1 MHAYY
6 NASMGEAWLQQPNGP
21 WVERFHSNPALATD
35 TGARAMAVDRGRVVD
50 RDEPPLLKSRS
61 QLTLNQ
67 ARERWKVRVQAG
79 WKRVEPQ
86 W

>member
-1 MHAYY
+1 
-6 NASMGEAWLQQPNGP
+6 
-21 WVERFHSNPALATD
+21 
-35 TGARAMAVDRGRVVD
+35 MAVDRGRVVD

>member
-1 MHAYY
+1 M
-6 NASMGEAWLQQPNGP
+6 QQSNGP
-21 WVERFHSNPALATD
+21 WVERFHRNPALETD
-35 TGARAMAVDRGRVVD
+35 SGARVLAVDRGRMVD
-50 RDEPPLLKSRS
+50 CDEPPLLKSRS

-67 ARERWKVRVQAG
+67 AREHWKARVKAG